1 MAALVNNVVF
11 CNERSYRRK
20 TPLMVGC
27 ETDEGLLIVHPEHET
42 CDVCRNIVNTERS
55 ASA

>member
-1 MAALVNNVVF
+1 M
-11 CNERSYRRK
+11 NEVTEEKR
-20 TPLMVGC
+20 PLMVGC